1 MTRCELPLGPGYVL
15 AVQRWA
21 ELEKAK
27 IPAMALPT
35 FKDLADK
42 YMQDAI
48 PLKSPRTQIE
58 NLRQMKNLLEFF
70 CNSEPAQLED
80 IEPSCIWTNAAS
92 LAKLRLIERRPS
104 SPTCGKR
111 PADTLVISERDIKDG
126 SIEIKQSKTSKK
138 LRIAVAGELEA
149 LLYRI
154 AKRKVRLRLRSLKL
168 IVKEDGQALT
178 KGGLRGRFEDAR
190 ERAAE
195 SSPHIAAE
203 IRRFQFRDLRAKAG
217 TDKADDSVDVRQAQR
232 QLGHSSIAMT
242 EAYIRNEKG
251 DKVKPTR

>member
-1 MTRCELPLGPGYVL
+1 MCV
-15 AVQRWA
+15 
-21 ELEKAK
+21 
-27 IPAMALPT
+27 
-35 FKDLADK
+35 
-42 YMQDAI
+42 
-48 PLKSPRTQIE
+48 S
-58 NLRQMKNLLEFF
+58 
-70 CNSEPAQLED
+70 
-80 IEPSCIWTNAAS
+80 IWTNAAS

-168 IVKEDGQALT
+168 IVKEDGQVLT

-195 SSPHIAAE
+195 SSPTLQ
-203 IRRFQFRDLRAKAG
+203 RRYV
-217 TDKADDSVDVRQAQR
+217 DSNSATYELKPAQIKR
-232 QLGHSSIAMT
+232 TILEMLGRH
-242 EAYIRNEKG
+242 NG
-251 DKVKPTR
+251 N